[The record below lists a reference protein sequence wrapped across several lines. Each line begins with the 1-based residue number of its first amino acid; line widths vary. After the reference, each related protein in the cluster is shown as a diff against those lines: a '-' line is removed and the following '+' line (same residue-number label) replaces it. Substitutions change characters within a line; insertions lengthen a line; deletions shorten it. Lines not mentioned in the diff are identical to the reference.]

1 MRHELLD
8 AGPVSRPCDVRRLS
22 RNPKGR
28 TCKTVQA
35 LRNVARMTTTTSE
48 KKDSPAPSSASA
60 PASTVQAAP
69 PSDMVT
75 LTIDGQKVTAKKG
88 SLLVEA
94 ARSIKN
100 EIPVFCYHDKLKPV
114 GACRMCLVEIEKMP
128 RLQTACTTPVA
139 EGMVVKTK
147 SEMAT
152 GGQNA
157 TIALLLANHPLD
169 CPVCDKGG
177 ECPLQDNTFAH
188 GVGVSKFEEEKR
200 HKDKAFELS
209 ENIVLD
215 RERCI
220 LCYRCVRFHEE
231 VPGDRALAVID
242 RGSHGEI
249 GLAPGE
255 KYTSPFQGNVI
266 DICPVGALTSRHY
279 RFRSRPWDLKSTAGI
294 AADDPTGSNVW
305 IDTRDGRVL
314 RLRPRENVDV
324 NDAWI
329 ADATR
334 WKSLPAERTERLA
347 QPLVRKGGK
356 LVAVPWFEGVRAA
369 AALVRNHRTG
379 VLATPALTNEAFGV
393 LAEGGLGNTVH
404 VWPRVAPRSP
414 RGSLAGLSSS
424 KSVVVVGV
432 DPWSEIPMLALAIRR
447 AVVPFTRD
455 GISSGGGGKL
465 VVVAAENGL
474 ARDSAAWLHASKTEL
489 TKTVA
494 DLCDALEG
502 KGGSDAAKKAAALL
516 TARPS
521 SLVMGAGFASES
533 ENAALIDR
541 LEKALGVLDEQGQC
555 AGFAGAVDRY
565 TNAEG
570 ARVILGDIA
579 GQDAAG
585 DGGVVGRAKAGTLDT
600 VIVVGDVPHCAGFP
614 VDGVGKARAVW
625 LSAGLPRDAAAA
637 VPDCVDVVLPLAH
650 AYEQAGSF
658 TSIDGRPQGF
668 DAAGIPP
675 SVPGAGAAERAKA
688 DWQALAMLVSELGH
702 GVPQDLK
709 GLRAVLSTKHAFAKI
724 PLNRNKTRAEL
735 TVV

>member
-1 MRHELLD
+1 LR
-8 AGPVSRPCDVRRLS
+8 
-22 RNPKGR
+22 
-28 TCKTVQA
+28 A
-35 LRNVARMTTTTSE
+35 LRNVPTMTTTTSE
-48 KKDSPAPSSASA
+48 KKDAPAAVPAAPSAAPSAASA
-60 PASTVQAAP
+60 GAPAVA
-69 PSDMVT
+69 PSDTVT

-88 SLLVEA
+88 TLLVEA
-94 ARSIKN
+94 ARAIRN

-147 SEMAT
+147 SELAT

-231 VPGDRALAVID
+231 VPGDRALAVLD
-242 RGSHGEI
+242 RGNHGEI

-255 KYTSPFQGNVI
+255 KYTSPFQGNVV

-305 IDTRDGRVL
+305 IDIRDGRVL

-334 WKSLPAERTERLA
+334 WGTVPAERAERLA
-347 QPLVRKGGK
+347 QPLVRKNGT
-356 LVAVPWFEGVRAA
+356 LVAVSWFEGVRAA
-369 AALVRNHRTG
+369 AALIRNHNTG
-379 VLATPALTNEAFGV
+379 VIATPALTNEAFGV
-393 LAEGGLGNTVH
+393 LAEGGLGDAVS
-404 VWPRVAPRSP
+404 VWPRVASTSP
-414 RGSLAGLSSS
+414 LGSLAGLSSS
-424 KSVVVVGV
+424 KSVVVVGC
-432 DPWSEIPMLALAIRR
+432 DPWTEVPMLALAIRR
-447 AVVPFTRD
+447 ALVPFTRD
-455 GISSGGGGKL
+455 GIASGGGGKL
-465 VVVAAENGL
+465 VVVAADNGL
-474 ARDSAAWLHASKTEL
+474 ARDSAAWLKTTTADL
-489 TKTVA
+489 PATVA

-502 KGGSDAAKKAAALL
+502 KGGSEPAKKAASQL

-521 SLVMGAGFASES
+521 SLVLGPAFA
-533 ENAALIDR
+533 NDPAHAALVAR
-541 LEKALGVLDEQGQC
+541 LQAALGVVDDKGHC
-555 AGFAGAVDRY
+555 AGFVGAVDRF
-565 TNAEG
+565 TNARG
-570 ARVILGDIA
+570 AREILGA
-579 GQDAAG
+579 RAVGDAVAAE
-585 DGGVVGRAKAGTLDT
+585 GVVGRARAGALDT
-600 VIVVGDVPHCAGFP
+600 VVVVGDVPHCAGFP
-614 VDGVGKARAVW
+614 VDGLGKARGVW
-625 LSAGLPRDAAAA
+625 LTANLPKDAATKAGA
-637 VPDCVDVVLPLAH
+637 VPDIVDVVLPLAH
-650 AYEQAGSF
+650 VYEQGGAF
-658 TSIDGRPQGF
+658 TTTDGRHQGF

-675 SVPGAGAAERAKA
+675 SAPGAGPSERAKA
-688 DWQALAMLVSELGH
+688 DWHALGLLAAELGH
-702 GVPQDLK
+702 ATPSDLK
-709 GLRAVLSTKHAFAKI
+709 GLRAVLATKHAFAKI

>member
-1 MRHELLD
+1 
-8 AGPVSRPCDVRRLS
+8 
-22 RNPKGR
+22 
-28 TCKTVQA
+28 
-35 LRNVARMTTTTSE
+35 MTTTTSD
-48 KKDSPAPSSASA
+48 KKDA
-60 PASTVQAAP
+60 PAAPATAPAATPAAQSAP
-69 PSDMVT
+69 PSDTVT

-88 SLLVEA
+88 TLLVEA
-94 ARSIKN
+94 ARAIKN

-147 SEMAT
+147 SELAT

-220 LCYRCVRFHEE
+220 LCYRCVRFHDE

-242 RGSHGEI
+242 RGNLGEI

-255 KYTSPFQGNVI
+255 QYTSPFQGNVV

-279 RFRSRPWDLKSTAGI
+279 RFRSRPWDLKSAAGI

-334 WKSLPAERTERLA
+334 WGTVPAERSERLA

-356 LVAVPWFEGVRAA
+356 LVAVTWFEGVRAA
-369 AALVRNHRTG
+369 AALVRNHKAG
-379 VLATPALTNEAFGV
+379 VVATAALTNEAFGV
-393 LAEGGLGNTVH
+393 LAEGGLGDAVN
-404 VWPRVAPRSP
+404 VWPRIAAASP
-414 RGSLAGLSSS
+414 RGTLAGLSSS
-424 KSVVVVGV
+424 KSVVVVGC
-432 DPWSEIPMLALAIRR
+432 DPWTEIPMLAIAIRR
-447 AVVPFTRD
+447 ALVPFTRD
-455 GISSGGGGKL
+455 GIASGGGGKL

-474 ARDSAAWLHASKTEL
+474 ARDSAAWLKASGAEL
-489 TKTVA
+489 ATAVA

-502 KGGSDAAKKAAALL
+502 KGGSAPAKKAAAQLS
-516 TARPS
+516 TRPS
-521 SLVMGAGFASES
+521 SLVMGAAFANEPAH
-533 ENAALIDR
+533 AALIAR
-541 LEKALGVLDEQGQC
+541 LEKALGVVDDNGAC
-555 AGFAGAVDRY
+555 AGFSGAVDRD
-565 TNAEG
+565 TNARG
-570 ARVILGDIA
+570 AREILGAQA
-579 GQDAAG
+579 GVDAASG
-585 DGGVVGRAKAGTLDT
+585 DGVIARAKSGALDT

-614 VDGVGKARAVW
+614 VDGLGKARGVW
-625 LSAGLPRDAAAA
+625 LTANLKKDGAG
-637 VPDCVDVVLPLAH
+637 VPDFVDVVLPLAH
-650 AYEQAGSF
+650 IYEQGGAF
-658 TSIDGRPQGF
+658 TNVDGRHQGF

-675 SVPGAGAAERAKA
+675 SVPGAGPAERAKA
-688 DWQALAMLVSELGH
+688 DWHALGMLSTELGH
-702 GVPQDLK
+702 AVAPDLK
-709 GLRAVLSTKHAFAKI
+709 ALRAALAGKHAFAKI